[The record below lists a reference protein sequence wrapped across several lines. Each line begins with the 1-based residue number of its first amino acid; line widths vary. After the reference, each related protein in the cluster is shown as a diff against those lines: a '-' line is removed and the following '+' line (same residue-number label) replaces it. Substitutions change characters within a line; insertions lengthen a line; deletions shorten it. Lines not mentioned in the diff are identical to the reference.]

1 MNSSEIRKILKPGF
15 LYFLG
20 IFALGFVLGTV
31 RTLVL
36 VPRIGALYGVLLE
49 IPIMLSVSWFFSRR
63 LILRYSVQT
72 DRKSLLAFGL
82 WAFFL
87 LISTETVFALSV
99 FGQSPAEY
107 LAGLQTLPGAL
118 GLSAQFLFGLIPAL
132 HREQGF
138 KSE

>member
-31 RTLVL
+31 RISVL

-49 IPIMLSVSWFFSRR
+49 IPIMLSVSWFFSRW
-63 LILRYSVQT
+63 LILRYSVQSGV
-72 DRKSLLAFGL
+72 KPLLAFGF

-87 LISTETVFALSV
+87 LISTETVFALTV
-99 FGQSPAEY
+99 FGQTPAEY

-118 GLSAQFLFGLIPAL
+118 GLGAQIVFGIIPAL

-138 KSE
+138 KPE